1 MQGLQSDSDHL
12 KGLSTSTAVFGH
24 KAIVGCEENSGR
36 RLEQT
41 LDFNE
46 SQFAGVDVKAGDIV
60 TEILVKFIVDQ
71 AALARR
77 SLVRA
82 IDWVDLLGRK
92 LLLGVLFVEF
102 VLND

>member
-1 MQGLQSDSDHL
+1 MQGLQSHSDHL
-12 KGLSTSTAVFGH
+12 KGLSTSTADFGH
-24 KAIVGCEENSGR
+24 TAFIGCEESGVR
-36 RLEQT
+36 RLGQALE
-41 LDFNE
+41 FNG

-60 TEILVKFIVDQ
+60 TEILVKVIVGQ
-71 AALARR
+71 AALVRR

-82 IDWVDLLGRK
+82 IDWVELVGRK